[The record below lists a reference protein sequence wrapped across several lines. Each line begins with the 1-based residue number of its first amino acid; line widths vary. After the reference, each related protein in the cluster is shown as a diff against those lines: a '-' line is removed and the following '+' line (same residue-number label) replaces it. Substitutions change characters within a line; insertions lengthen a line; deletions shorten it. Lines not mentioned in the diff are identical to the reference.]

1 MSEKSPPPHRGEIMQ
16 TDEEKAEKGK
26 AGPGGPAKAAHEARD
41 GLDGKR
47 NYPPPRGRVW
57 RGPREERIT
66 RTLSRKKR
74 V

>member
-1 MSEKSPPPHRGEIMQ
+1 MQ